1 MRMTAEIIGVL
12 TALALALVP
21 CWIAFE
27 AWLYTRRE
35 KK

>member
-1 MRMTAEIIGVL
+1 LRATAEVIGVL

-27 AWLYTRRE
+27 AWRYSRRE
-35 KK
+35 K